1 MNKYYVPASVD
12 IFTAGYILFAMY
24 SGVPP
29 FNDAGDN
36 FYKEIVLGNHEK
48 FWATA
53 AKNIQKNMDF
63 FPESFKKLINSM
75 LHPDP

>member
-1 MNKYYVPASVD
+1 MNKYYVPASFD

-24 SGVPP
+24 SGIPP
-29 FNDAGDN
+29 FKYSGDD
-36 FYKEIVLGNHEK
+36 FYKEIVLGNYER

-53 AKNIQKNMDF
+53 AKNIKKNKDF
-63 FPESFKKLINSM
+63 FPNSFKNLIISM